1 MNRQT
6 RVGLLA
12 IMIGVSAMA
21 IGCGGGMRAATA
33 NEIQCLP
40 EDTDIINPEEKD
52 GTETWIAQCRGVGP
66 EYQCSRPAGSDRV
79 SCGTLTNASDSPF
92 AE

>member
-1 MNRQT
+1 MTKQRAGAT
-6 RVGLLA
+6 WLVVLA
-12 IMIGVSAMA
+12 IGVLG
-21 IGCGGGMRAATA
+21 GCGGGMRAATA

-66 EYQCSRPAGSDRV
+66 EYDCSRPAGSDRV
-79 SCGTLTNASDSPF
+79 SCGTRSTASDSPF
-92 AE
+92 EE

>member
-1 MNRQT
+1 MTKQRAGAAWL
-6 RVGLLA
+6 VVLV
-12 IMIGVSAMA
+12 IGVLA
-21 IGCGGGMRAATA
+21 GCGGGMRAATA

-66 EYQCSRPAGSDRV
+66 EYDCARPAGSDRV
-79 SCGTLTNASDSPF
+79 SCGTRSTASDSLF
-92 AE
+92 NQ